1 MKNQARQGHPI
12 RVWDLPVRVFH
23 WLMVFSFA
31 GAYITAES
39 ERWRLVHVTLGY
51 TLGGLLVFRLLWG
64 FVGTRYARFSNFVRG
79 PGAVLRYLQSLL
91 RGQPEHHLGH
101 NPAGAVAIVLMMV
114 LGLAQLGTGWAI
126 YNELGGEWLAEL
138 HEGSAN
144 AMVLIIAL
152 HLVGV
157 VSASVQHQENLARAM
172 LSGRKIGASSEEIR
186 SSWWPLGVLM
196 LVVVAGFWWIQ
207 SR

>member
-1 MKNQARQGHPI
+1 MKPLHIQGHPI

-64 FVGTRYARFSNFVRG
+64 FIGTRYARFSNFVRG
-79 PGAVLRYLQSLL
+79 PAAVIRYLQSLL

-114 LGLAQLGTGWAI
+114 LGLAQLVTGWAI
-126 YNELGGEWLAEL
+126 YNEVGGEWLAEL
-138 HEGSAN
+138 HEGAAN
-144 AMVLIIAL
+144 AMVVIIAL

-157 VSASVQHQENLARAM
+157 VSASVQHRENLARAM

-186 SSWWPLGVLM
+186 STWWPLGVLM